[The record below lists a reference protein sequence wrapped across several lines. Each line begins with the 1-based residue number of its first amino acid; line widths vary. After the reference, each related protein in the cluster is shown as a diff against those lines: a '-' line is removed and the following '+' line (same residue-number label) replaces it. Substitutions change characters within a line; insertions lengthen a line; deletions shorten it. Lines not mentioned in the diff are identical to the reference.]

1 MTADKAIAA
10 FASSALTLAAMFF
23 GWGADVVATWSGI
36 IAALSAAMAPL
47 LVYAFPNR
55 PKV

>member
-23 GWGADVVATWSGI
+23 GWGSDVVATWTGI
-36 IAALSAAMAPL
+36 IAALSAALAPL
-47 LVYAFPNR
+47 LVWVIPNR
-55 PKV
+55 AKV